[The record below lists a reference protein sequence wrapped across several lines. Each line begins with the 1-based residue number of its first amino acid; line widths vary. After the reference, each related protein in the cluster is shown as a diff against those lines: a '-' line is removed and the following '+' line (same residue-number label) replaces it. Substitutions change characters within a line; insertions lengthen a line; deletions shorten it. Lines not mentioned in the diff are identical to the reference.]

1 MNAVV
6 GGGTCQTWQ
15 IDAVAA
21 AAFLSGN
28 FSFWIIRNHYL
39 FVFNSCV
46 ILGKPW
52 VLTGSLADSI
62 NYTQNSHK
70 NLAIEVMKML
80 MQIISEMYRA
90 RKNGLQNMI
99 STTQAGLGRLV

>member
-1 MNAVV
+1 MTVQGPSIKGCHVV
-6 GGGTCQTWQ
+6 KGGG
-15 IDAVAA
+15 
-21 AAFLSGN
+21 G
-28 FSFWIIRNHYL
+28 IIKNNYL

-70 NLAIEVMKML
+70 NLAIEVMKIL
-80 MQIISEMYRA
+80 MQITSEMYMCNKMETHLMDLWR
-90 RKNGLQNMI
+90 
-99 STTQAGLGRLV
+99 

>member
-1 MNAVV
+1 MSVNAVV

-28 FSFWIIRNHYL
+28 FSFGKIKNHYL
-39 FVFNSCV
+39 FVFDSCV
-46 ILGKPW
+46 ILGKLW
-52 VLTGSLADSI
+52 VLTSSLADSI
-62 NYTQNSHK
+62 NYTQNSHN

-80 MQIISEMYRA
+80 MQIISEMYMCNKMETHLMDLWR
-90 RKNGLQNMI
+90 
-99 STTQAGLGRLV
+99 